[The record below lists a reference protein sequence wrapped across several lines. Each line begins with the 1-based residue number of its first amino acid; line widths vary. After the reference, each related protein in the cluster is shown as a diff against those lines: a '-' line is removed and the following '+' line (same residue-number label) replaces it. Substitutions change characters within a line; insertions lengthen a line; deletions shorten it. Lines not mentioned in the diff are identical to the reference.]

1 MPLFLL
7 QADSLTSG
15 AAADSAE
22 SVFGLLVK
30 GGPLMIPIALL
41 FVAALFI
48 FFERLLT
55 VRRAGRIDPYFMN
68 NIRDQVMSGNLA
80 SARELCARNSSPI
93 ARMIEKGIMRIGKS
107 IESIDKA
114 IEGVAKLELYKLEK
128 GMGFLGAIAGL
139 APMFGFVGT
148 IIGVIQIFHD
158 ISLQDANTL
167 SISVISKGLYVK
179 MITSAAGLMVGI
191 LAYAAHHILNARID
205 RVVHEMEA
213 RTEEFLDLLQEP
225 TR

>member
-1 MPLFLL
+1 
-7 QADSLTSG
+7 
-15 AAADSAE
+15 
-22 SVFGLLVK
+22 
-30 GGPLMIPIALL
+30 MIPIALL
-41 FVAALFI
+41 FVAALYI

-68 NIRDQVMSGNLA
+68 NIRDQVVSGNLA
-80 SARELCARNSSPI
+80 SAKELCARNNSPI
-93 ARMIEKGIMRIGKS
+93 ARLIEKGVMRIGKPIQS
-107 IESIDKA
+107 IDAAIESTAK
-114 IEGVAKLELYKLEK
+114 IEMYKLEK

-148 IIGVIQIFHD
+148 IIGVITIFHD
-158 ISLQDANTL
+158 IAASGTF
-167 SISVISKGLYVK
+167 SIGVLASGLYVK

-205 RVVHEMEA
+205 RVVHEMEV